1 MKSALG
7 GVHCDGGRKVRGD
20 RTLGGSNKFMQYLV
34 CSFFPCRGDDRLV
47 IPDVGPSFQ
56 ASLQDDAARDRLID
70 EAERRRLDQ
79 EQREADRNRRQLRT
93 IHVQK
98 KTCRRCIQFA
108 KKILDRYDVSI

>member
-7 GVHCDGGRKVRGD
+7 GVHCDGVRKIHGD
-20 RTLGGSNKFMQYLV
+20 RTLGGSNKYLI
-34 CSFFPCRGDDRLV
+34 CSSFPCRGDDRLV

-56 ASLQDDAARDRLID
+56 ASLQEDAARDRLID

-108 KKILDRYDVSI
+108 KKILDRYDVSV